1 MKKKMR
7 SKYCPLP
14 THWPGRNL
22 KIDALFKKLHPQTHD
37 MGLGDGWIFIHEPL
51 RKQPKCP
58 PGHRQKAS
66 SPLCI
71 YKFSSFSPLSIYKFS
86 SFSSCV
92 FISPPIPAKHFCS
105 QDIRQTWFCVGQG
118 APSQALY
125 KCAVCHVQTF
135 SHLLIPHFAS
145 TLFLP
150 LIPWRELLHN

>member
-1 MKKKMR
+1 MKKTMR
-7 SKYCPLP
+7 SQYCPLP

-22 KIDALFKKLHPQTHD
+22 KIDALFKKMHPQTHD

-125 KCAVCHVQTF
+125 SLPRPNFQPLIDSTF
-135 SHLLIPHFAS
+135 CFNA
-145 TLFLP
+145 LFLP